1 MSERIETVLVAGY
14 GEMGRGITASFA
26 RGGHRTIVLSR
37 DPSKVKNAPDGVTVT
52 ADLPEDAPDLV
63 IETIPEDM
71 ALKREFFE
79 RIETAYGG
87 KAILATN
94 TSGLPLQE
102 MVDGLRFPER
112 FLGIHY
118 FHPAD
123 AFPMVEAIRCAQT
136 GDDVFTQCLDALRRN
151 GQEPIVVNKP
161 VNGFLLN
168 RIQHAMMHE
177 AFYLI
182 QDGVCS
188 VEDVDNVCRLVLG
201 PRMCV
206 NGLIKQKDISGV
218 NTTAASQRA
227 IIPALYHNHEPCAFV
242 QDMAARGDYG
252 VKTGKGFYDWTGID
266 VKATLAKAAD
276 KMHRILAIAREG

>member
-1 MSERIETVLVAGY
+1 MSERIDTVLVAGY
-14 GEMGRGITASFA
+14 GEMGRGIVASFA
-26 RGGHRTIVLSR
+26 GGGHRTIVLSR
-37 DPSKVKNAPDGVTVT
+37 DPSKVENLPDGVTVT
-52 ADLPEDAPDLV
+52 ADLPGAAPDLV

-71 ALKREFFE
+71 ALKREFFG
-79 RIETAYGG
+79 RIEAAYGG
-87 KAILATN
+87 GTILATN
-94 TSGLPLQE
+94 TSGLPLQD
-102 MVDGLRFPER
+102 MADGLRHPER

-136 GDDVFTQCLDALRRN
+136 DDGAFALCIEALRRN
-151 GQEPIVVNKP
+151 GQEPVIVNKP

-188 VEDVDNVCRLVLG
+188 LEDVDNVCRLVLG

-227 IIPALYHNHEPCAFV
+227 IVPTLYHNHEPCALV
-242 QDMAARGDYG
+242 QDIAARGDFG

-276 KMHRILAIAREG
+276 KMHRILAIAREK